1 MHIDKKIKKIAVVGG
16 GSWATALV
24 KILAEKD
31 LDIFWWLRNEN
42 DALHIQEFG
51 RNPRYLSSARF
62 DTKKIVATNDLR
74 KCLRSAELVIFAVP
88 AAFLT
93 SVLNRVMPEDLAGK
107 PLVTAIKGM
116 IPKENLLVSE
126 YLLKYYETNA
136 DSIACIAG
144 PCHAEEV
151 AMEKRSYLTFASEN
165 RTLAES
171 LADIFRCHYIS
182 TTTNDDIYGVEYCA
196 VMKNIVA
203 IACGIANGLSY
214 GDNFQSVLVS
224 NAMQQIEN
232 FLNKIHP
239 VAREITASAYLG
251 DLLVTSYSQFS
262 RNRTFGNMIGR
273 GYSVKAAQ
281 MEMAM
286 VAEGYYA
293 VKCINEICRL
303 IKMEIPFVS
312 AVYNIVYER
321 ISPIIEFKI
330 LETKLV

>member
-1 MHIDKKIKKIAVVGG
+1 VSHHSDISKIAVVGG

-24 KILAEKD
+24 KILSEKEVN
-31 LDIFWWLRNEN
+31 INWWLRNET
-42 DALHIQEFG
+42 DALYVQEFG
-51 RNPRYLSSARF
+51 RNPRYLSSARIR
-62 DTKKIVATNDLR
+62 THRVLPSTDLR
-74 KCLRSAELVIFAVP
+74 KCIRNSNLVIFAIP
-88 AAFLT
+88 AAFL
-93 SVLNRVMPEDLAGK
+93 SGVLARISPEELSDK
-107 PLVTAIKGM
+107 IVITAIKGM
-116 IPKENLLVSE
+116 IPTENLLISE
-126 YLLKYYETNA
+126 YLEKHFDLSEER
-136 DSIACIAG
+136 IACLAG

-151 AMEKRSYLTFASEN
+151 AMEKRSYLTLASEN
-165 RTLAES
+165 LTLAEE
-171 LADIFRCHYIS
+171 LADLFRCHYIS

-224 NAMQQIEN
+224 NAMQQIQL
-232 FLNKIHP
+232 FLDKVHP
-239 VAREITASAYLG
+239 VSRDVNSSAYLG
-251 DLLVTSYSQFS
+251 DLLVTAYSQFS
-262 RNRTFGNMIGR
+262 RNRTFGNMLGK

-303 IKMEIPFVS
+303 AKVEIPFVS
-312 AVYNIVYER
+312 TVYNIIYEK

-330 LETKLV
+330 LETKMM